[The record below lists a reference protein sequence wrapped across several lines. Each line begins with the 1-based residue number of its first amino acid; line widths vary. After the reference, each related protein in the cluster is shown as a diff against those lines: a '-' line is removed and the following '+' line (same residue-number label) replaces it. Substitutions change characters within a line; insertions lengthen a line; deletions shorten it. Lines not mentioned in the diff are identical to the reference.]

1 MKLLKKDTLSRRV
14 EGLERII
21 NFLRSRPDDEAT
33 NVLAKL
39 RLGDRV
45 EDVANSLPPT
55 ASSGALFKSPSLLAQ
70 ESTDTSTSGVSY
82 DSMSGHNESD
92 ASSFYRHGS
101 TASITSSS
109 EQRALSHVSSSK
121 GKQPAIIG
129 GEDEGSFLH
138 IVFDRQDYLLP
149 TSESDN
155 EEDDDRD
162 TDGNVDPRLLGQG
175 GSFDIGTA
183 SPGSPMDFS
192 GSGVPSPQKDE
203 TGRSIHATHLRSRQ
217 PIVNTIRLH
226 PNLNLRDLFGNM
238 PFSSSIRANHFDPSV
253 QDAQANNLSLPTW
266 SMMTINTKPD
276 PGSLRYAFPGILK
289 EATTMIYNGTPVEL
303 VIETHPNIAALF
315 NKDEF
320 ERSGILSQWAASMVH
335 STQLKGNDF
344 TCFASMYLFWYLMRW
359 MISPSPETY
368 ETIPEWLRPT
378 PNQLFMPHIS
388 MLDFIAWPAFREL
401 AVQLPAMQQ
410 CMVWLM
416 DMSINIRCD
425 WWSKTEDA
433 LMRDAQTGFVDL
445 CPAAKETMRN
455 LSNWSVGPSFRGYV
469 RNADSYVRIR
479 TEEL

>member
-1 MKLLKKDTLSRRV
+1 
-14 EGLERII
+14 
-21 NFLRSRPDDEAT
+21 
-33 NVLAKL
+33 
-39 RLGDRV
+39 
-45 EDVANSLPPT
+45 
-55 ASSGALFKSPSLLAQ
+55 
-70 ESTDTSTSGVSY
+70 
-82 DSMSGHNESD
+82 MSGHNESD

-335 STQLKGNDF
+335 STQLKGALTF
-344 TCFASMYLFWYLMRW
+344 ST
-359 MISPSPETY
+359 
-368 ETIPEWLRPT
+368 
-378 PNQLFMPHIS
+378 
-388 MLDFIAWPAFREL
+388 
-401 AVQLPAMQQ
+401 
-410 CMVWLM
+410 
-416 DMSINIRCD
+416 MS
-425 WWSKTEDA
+425 
-433 LMRDAQTGFVDL
+433 
-445 CPAAKETMRN
+445 
-455 LSNWSVGPSFRGYV
+455 
-469 RNADSYVRIR
+469 
-479 TEEL
+479 